1 MSGCAVC
8 VYDLY
13 EESLEAFEEAV
24 EVLRKN
30 LVAMNMHEHE
40 WPEHIQ
46 TKRKGGS
53 NTPPA
58 KSGNVVMS
66 AFEEMERRLKE
77 KHAAEENKAPSI
89 HPPGS

>member
-24 EVLRKN
+24 EILRKN
-30 LVAMNMHEHE
+30 LVAMNIHEHE

-46 TKRKGGS
+46 TKRKSGLD
-53 NTPPA
+53 TQPA
-58 KSGNVVMS
+58 RPASVVMS
-66 AFEEMERRLKE
+66 AFEEMERRLRE
-77 KHAAEENKAPSI
+77 KQVAQETKAIKSNSPS
-89 HPPGS
+89 S